1 MELVSLG
8 RTGLKVSKIC
18 MGTMT
23 FGNGADEEMSF
34 KIMDRFIEL
43 GGTFLD
49 TADQYSLGVSE
60 EIVGRWVKARGMR
73 NKVIVATKVYQPMTA
88 NPNDGFLSRY
98 HILKACE
105 DSLRR
110 LQTDVIDLYQIHRW
124 DTETPP
130 EETLEALNDLVRQG
144 KVRYIGCSNL
154 KAWQLARFMQLF
166 DKRNWSRFVCMQ
178 PIYSAIN
185 RSIELEVLPLCAE
198 EGMGVIVY
206 NPLAGGMLSGKYRRG
221 QPLPKGARIEV
232 NPTYYRRYYSD
243 ESLDIVEG
251 FCSLAEERGVT
262 PAQLALAWVLG
273 EPRVTCPIVGA
284 RNLEQLNDTLG
295 GLEIGLTPAERE
307 AIPAVLPGRWVGMD
321 QVYDRDYTVRD
332 YVSR

>member
-1 MELVSLG
+1 MELVRLG
-8 RTGLKVSKIC
+8 NTGLKVSKVC

-23 FGNGADEEMSF
+23 FGREADEKTSF
-34 KIMDRFIEL
+34 AIMDRFFEL

-49 TADQYSLGVSE
+49 TADQYSMGASE
-60 EIVGRWVKARGMR
+60 EIVGRWIKSRSVRD
-73 NKVIVATKVYQPMTA
+73 KVIVATKVYQQMTP
-88 NPNDGFLSRY
+88 NPNDGYLSRY
-98 HILKACE
+98 HIINACE

-124 DTETPP
+124 DPETPP

-154 KAWQLARFMQLF
+154 KAWHLARFLQIS

-185 RSIELEVLPLCAE
+185 RSIEIEILPLCTAE
-198 EGMGVIVY
+198 GLGVIVY
-206 NPLAGGMLSGKYRRG
+206 NPLAGGMLTGKYRRG
-221 QPLPKGARIEV
+221 QPLPRGARIEA
-232 NPTYYRRYYSD
+232 NETYYRRYYT
-243 ESLDIVEG
+243 EEALDIVEA
-251 FCSLAEERGVT
+251 FVQAAKERGVT
-262 PAQLALAWVLG
+262 PAQLAFAWVLA
-273 EPRVTCPIVGA
+273 EPRITCPIVGA

-295 GLEIGLTPAERE
+295 GLELKLSPEERE

-321 QVYDRDYTVRD
+321 QVYDRDYSQR
-332 YVSR
+332 